1 MNARCLIVVIRM
13 QMHESAHASAGAEV
27 YVFSFHM
34 HMSMSVI
41 KYMNTPRVHLHQHV
55 FDLRDCAYTSACAD
69 TWSMRIYSSMHTSMC
84 IYIFSCTHLYV
95 IFDTMYMFVQACLW
109 HIGFPSDP

>member
-1 MNARCLIVVIRM
+1 M

-55 FDLRDCAYTSACAD
+55 FDLRDCAYST
-69 TWSMRIYSSMHTSMC
+69 ISSMHTSMC
-84 IYIFSCTHLYV
+84 IYIFSCTHLYA